1 MNSPANTE
9 VIAKNLTVDTVA
21 LKSLSSETLVRKL
34 D

>member
-1 MNSPANTE
+1 MNSSENTE

-21 LKSLSSETLVRKL
+21 LKSLRTETLVRKL